1 MGQVEAALN
10 RYLMAMDKFYKEH
23 QLTPS
28 DQFKELYHLV
38 STSHLE
44 EPKSFEDIAAELSEP
59 EIPKE
64 KQTENRFGAYE
75 CEYSVFKRLF
85 WLERRAVARSG
96 ESVYLCLLSIEWP
109 DGRKMKADVLG
120 RAAER
125 MKMVIQGSL
134 RASDIFSRYSVSQYV
149 VLIPAATYENC
160 EAVMERITR
169 AFNKGY
175 VRKDVA
181 AVSRITAV
189 FPADRECF

>member
-1 MGQVEAALN
+1 
-10 RYLMAMDKFYKEH
+10 
-23 QLTPS
+23 
-28 DQFKELYHLV
+28 
-38 STSHLE
+38 
-44 EPKSFEDIAAELSEP
+44 
-59 EIPKE
+59 
-64 KQTENRFGAYE
+64 
-75 CEYSVFKRLF
+75 
-85 WLERRAVARSG
+85 
-96 ESVYLCLLSIEWP
+96 
-109 DGRKMKADVLG
+109 MKADVLG

-134 RASDIFSRYSVSQYV
+134 RASDIFSRYSVCQYV

>member
-1 MGQVEAALN
+1 M
-10 RYLMAMDKFYKEH
+10 
-23 QLTPS
+23 
-28 DQFKELYHLV
+28 
-38 STSHLE
+38 
-44 EPKSFEDIAAELSEP
+44 
-59 EIPKE
+59 
-64 KQTENRFGAYE
+64 
-75 CEYSVFKRLF
+75 
-85 WLERRAVARSG
+85 ARSG
-96 ESVYLCLLSIEWP
+96 ESVYLCLLSIERP
-109 DGRKMKADVLG
+109 DGGKMKADVLG

-125 MKMVIQGSL
+125 MKMVIQSSL

-160 EAVMERITR
+160 EAVMARITR